1 MRERTNYTLTDG
13 FTMSASIE
21 DYALIGDGHTAALVS
36 RDGSVDW
43 LCWPRFDSGAC
54 FAALLGTKDNGRWLI
69 APALDD
75 ETEEAGDSG
84 SQADVPPRS
93 QDATRED
100 ARATPCS
107 RPQPRQA
114 DKPGATRSARR
125 EDTADAAQT
134 EARTA
139 PAERD
144 DGEPYFKGGFA
155 RATRRRYRGETLIL
169 ETDFETPDGAV
180 TLIDFMPPGNGWSE
194 MVRIVVGKRGTVKM
208 RMELVLRF
216 DYGFSIPWVSR
227 LARESG
233 IKAIVGPDTVALRTP
248 VDLRGENMK
257 TVAEFTV
264 SEGERV
270 PFSLTYTESHL
281 NIPPARDPHS
291 ALARTEN
298 YWLEWSSRGTVEGKY
313 ATAIRRSLLTLK
325 ALAYEP
331 TGGIVAA
338 PTTSLPEKI
347 GGTRNWDYRYVWLRD
362 ATITLLAMMRGGYY
376 EEARAWRSWLGRVMA
391 GSPEQLQI
399 MYGLAGE
406 RRLPE
411 FEIDWLPGYENSK
424 PVRIGNNA
432 VGQLQLDVYGEVMNA
447 LHLARVGG
455 LQADETAW
463 NVQCAMLR
471 HLETIWQER
480 DEGIWETRGGRQHFT
495 FSKVMAWVAFDR
507 AIKSAEKFDLPAPL
521 EHWYD
526 VRAQIHSDVCAKS
539 WNPQLNAFTQTYG
552 GDELDASVLLM
563 PLLGFLPPSDP
574 RIAGTVN
581 AIEKDLMHD
590 GFVMRYRTTE
600 FDDGLPPGE
609 GTFLACS
616 FWMVDNLALQGRID
630 DARKMYERLLSLA
643 NDVGLLAE
651 EYDPVGGRLVGNFP
665 QGFSHVAL
673 VHTGLN
679 LMKHEQEMA
688 HATGQPPHDGEG
700 VEGGQPSTGTPDAGI
715 ESSPVV

>member
-1 MRERTNYTLTDG
+1 MPAL
-13 FTMSASIE
+13 IE

-54 FAALLGTKDNGRWLI
+54 FAALLGTEDNGRWII
-69 APALDD
+69 APAEDV
-75 ETEEAGDSG
+75 EADTARDSKT
-84 SQADVPPRS
+84 PPDPAR
-93 QDATRED
+93 DD
-100 ARATPCS
+100 ARARPCDK
-107 RPQPRQA
+107 PVPRQA
-114 DKPGATRSARR
+114 DKPASTSRPARR
-125 EDTADAAQT
+125 EEPADTGAKAEANAA
-134 EARTA
+134 ANVA
-139 PAERD
+139 PD
-144 DGEPYFKGGFA
+144 SDEPAMQCGFA

-227 LARESG
+227 LADDSG
-233 IKAIVGPDTVALRTP
+233 VKAIVGPDTVALRTP

-281 NIPPARDPHS
+281 RIPPVRDPHS
-291 ALARTEN
+291 SLARAEN
-298 YWLEWSSRGTVEGKY
+298 YWLEWSARGTVEGKY
-313 ATAIRRSLLTLK
+313 AEPIRRSLLTLK

-338 PTTSLPEKI
+338 PTTSLPEQI

-376 EEARAWRSWLGRVMA
+376 DEARAWRSWLGRVMA

-411 FEIDWLPGYENSK
+411 FEIDWLPGYENSA

-455 LQADETAW
+455 LQNDETAW

-526 VRAQIHSDVCAKS
+526 VRAQIHADVCAKS
-539 WNPQLNAFTQTYG
+539 WNAQLNAFTQTYG

-574 RIAGTVN
+574 RIAGTVK

-630 DARKMYERLLSLA
+630 DAREMYERLLSLA

-651 EYDPVGGRLVGNFP
+651 EYDPVGKRLVGNFP

-688 HATGQPPHDGEG
+688 HATGQPPHDGEAG
-700 VEGGQPSTGTPDAGI
+700 EGGQLSAGTPDAGM
-715 ESSPVV
+715 ESSPVI

>member
-1 MRERTNYTLTDG
+1 MP
-13 FTMSASIE
+13 ASIE
-21 DYALIGDGHTAALVS
+21 DYALVGDGHTAALIA

-54 FAALLGTKDNGRWLI
+54 FAALLGTEDNGRWLL
-69 APALDD
+69 APAC
-75 ETEEAGDSG
+75 EPNG
-84 SQADVPPRS
+84 SPP
-93 QDATRED
+93 
-100 ARATPCS
+100 
-107 RPQPRQA
+107 
-114 DKPGATRSARR
+114 
-125 EDTADAAQT
+125 
-134 EARTA
+134 A
-139 PAERD
+139 PA
-144 DGEPYFKGGFA
+144 
-155 RATRRRYRGETLIL
+155 TRRYRGETLIL
-169 ETDFETPDGAV
+169 ETDFETAEGAV
-180 TLIDFMPPGNGWSE
+180 TVIDFMPPGNGWSE
-194 MVRIVVGKRGTVKM
+194 LVRIVVGRRGTVRMK
-208 RMELVLRF
+208 MELVLRF

-227 LARESG
+227 LTRESG

-248 VDLRGENMK
+248 VELCGENLR

-264 SEGERV
+264 AAGERV
-270 PFSLTYTESHL
+270 PFSLSYSASHL
-281 NIPPARDPHS
+281 RIPPAHDPYT

-298 YWLEWSSRGTVEGKY
+298 YWLEWAARGTVEGTY
-313 ATAIRRSLLTLK
+313 AAPIRRSLLTLK

-338 PTTSLPEKI
+338 PTTSLPEQL
-347 GGTRNWDYRYVWLRD
+347 GGNRNWDYRYCWLRD

-376 EEARAWRSWLGRVMA
+376 DEARAWRSWLGRVMA
-391 GSPEQLQI
+391 GAPHQLQI
-399 MYGLAGE
+399 MYGLSGE

-411 FEIDWLPGYENSK
+411 FEIDWLPGYQGAK

-463 NVQCAMLR
+463 NIQCAMLE
-471 HLETIWQER
+471 HLETIWQEP

-507 AIKSAEKFDLPAPL
+507 AIQSAETFDLPAPL
-521 EHWYD
+521 DHWRA
-526 VRAQIHSDVCAKS
+526 VREQIHAQVCTHS
-539 WNPQLNAFTQTYG
+539 WNPSLNAFTQTYDG
-552 GDELDASVLLM
+552 TELDASVLLL

-574 RIAGTVN
+574 RIVGTVV
-581 AIEKDLMHD
+581 AIEQHLMHG

-616 FWMVDNLALQGRID
+616 FWMVDNLALQGRVAE
-630 DARKMYERLLSLA
+630 AREMYERLLSLA

-651 EYDPVGGRLVGNFP
+651 EYDPLAGRLVGNFP

-688 HATGQPPHDGEG
+688 KATGQPAH
-700 VEGGQPSTGTPDAGI
+700 GGQEPPVGGSAG
-715 ESSPVV
+715 EPAPVA